1 MRQNRTPSGVGC
13 PRVGVCLGLAFVVL
27 LVFSVNARGEERK
40 LLGYEELF
48 PQKTLGGKQFWADL
62 FFFHGWHIQRNAVT
76 GHCRLLDADTKRHA
90 WGTFDAC
97 RLKLDR
103 IRKKQRLR
111 PMRGRAV
118 VLLHGL
124 ARSHDSMAAMG
135 EYLREKGHY
144 TIFNVS
150 YPSTQLSIEEH
161 AKNLATVLDSLE
173 GIEEINFVC
182 HSLGNIVV
190 RRYLY
195 GHLDAKT
202 GQPADTRIRR
212 MVMLGPPNHGSD
224 VANTLS
230 DNPLFK
236 AGGKAGQELGAGWN
250 VLSQKLVTPPFE
262 FSVIAG
268 GRRDDKGFNP
278 FLRGDDDGIVRVES
292 ARLDGASDF
301 TVVPVLHSFLM
312 DNPRVQERALW
323 FLTRKQRHRAVRP

>member
-1 MRQNRTPSGVGC
+1 MSMPITQPLIDHLVKNHNAPSNEDADIDDCVY
-13 PRVGVCLGLAFVVL
+13 RKKTAAL
-27 LVFSVNARGEERK
+27 LLSGEMSAEKLEELIGGEEMTIAPEKVFNRSS
-40 LLGYEELF
+40 GN
-48 PQKTLGGKQFWADL
+48 GS
-62 FFFHGWHIQRNAVT
+62 
-76 GHCRLLDADTKRHA
+76 
-90 WGTFDAC
+90 
-97 RLKLDR
+97 R
-103 IRKKQRLR
+103 IRVKD
-111 PMRGRAV
+111 P
-118 VLLHGL
+118 
-124 ARSHDSMAAMG
+124 S
-135 EYLREKGHY
+135 E
-144 TIFNVS
+144 S
-150 YPSTQLSIEEH
+150 YDET
-161 AKNLATVLDSLE
+161 
-173 GIEEINFVC
+173 
-182 HSLGNIVV
+182 
-190 RRYLY
+190 RYEVK
-195 GHLDAKT
+195 HAKT

-292 ARLDGASDF
+292 AKLDGESDF